1 MYRLFVFIYK
11 EKNGDIYTLFYSVKD
26 GGGSL
31 ALSMLTMILCGKN
44 WQGRID
50 EEVED
55 RNKVTYTKKKRNKM

>member
-1 MYRLFVFIYK
+1 MYKLFVFIYK
-11 EKNGDIYTLFYSVKD
+11 EKNVDIYTLFYSVKD

-31 ALSMLTMILCGKN
+31 ALSTLTMILCRKN

-55 RNKVTYTKKKRNKM
+55 RNKVTYTKKKRNKI